1 MGRVRTGVDRCDRE
15 GLQLLRDNKARQ
27 IGPLFVYR
35 DVCTLRGSMPEMAR
49 SKLIVNLVVGVT

>member
-35 DVCTLRGSMPEMAR
+35 DVF
-49 SKLIVNLVVGVT
+49 VGVT